1 MQPIKTRAM
10 RGENPQHN
18 EMITEE
24 SAIRSVCFP
33 CVGFFN
39 DNRAKKC
46 CSCFWEN
53 RKQSCEANYS
63 ETTSKHNK
71 VAFAGIVL

>member
-33 CVGFFN
+33 CVGFFMITEQKSRSVVHAFGRTGS
-39 DNRAKKC
+39 RAAKPTIL
-46 CSCFWEN
+46 
-53 RKQSCEANYS
+53 KQLPS
-63 ETTSKHNK
+63 TTK
-71 VAFAGIVL
+71 